1 MPFVSLADVKA
12 LLRIPAGD
20 TSRDV
25 ELQLYVDGAN
35 SHLYSVF
42 GGLTDSVPTS
52 YTDKITIEDAQTN
65 AVWTRRWPVLSS
77 PAPVVLDSGN
87 TVASTD
93 YRLSD
98 LGLLRLLENFDHW
111 SYGADQVQ
119 VTYTAGFA
127 AGDPA
132 LAELRLAAAQI
143 AIYNANTTVHAGMMR
158 ERIGQYE
165 YELGGATVGGAG
177 GPGGF
182 GIPASAERI
191 LANWTAVMRGWPNA
205 T

>member
-1 MPFVSLADVKA
+1 MPFVALADVKA
-12 LLRIPAGD
+12 MLRIPSVD

-25 ELQLYVDGAN
+25 ELQLYVDAAN
-35 SHLYSVF
+35 AHVYAIF
-42 GGLTDSVPTS
+42 GGLTDSVATS
-52 YTDKITIEDAQTN
+52 YTDKITIEDGQTN
-65 AVWTRRWPVLSS
+65 AVWTRRWPVLAS
-77 PAPVVLDSGN
+77 PAPSVLDAGEV
-87 TVASTD
+87 VAPSD

-98 LGLLRLLENFDHW
+98 LGLLKLLDNFDFW
-111 SYGADQVQ
+111 TYGADQVQ

-143 AIYNANTTVHAGMMR
+143 ALYNANTSAHAGMQR

-165 YELGGATVGGAG
+165 YELGGGAAG
-177 GPGGF
+177 GGEGAGGF

-191 LANWTAVMRGWPNA
+191 LANWNAVMRGWPNA

>member
-1 MPFVSLADVKA
+1 MPFVSLPDVKA
-12 LLRIPAGD
+12 LLRIPLVD

-25 ELQLYVDGAN
+25 ELQLYVDAAN
-35 SHLYSVF
+35 AHVYSIF

-52 YTDKITIEDAQTN
+52 YTDQITIEDGETT
-65 AVWTRRWPVLSS
+65 AVWTRRWPVLAS
-77 PAPVVLDSGN
+77 PAPVVLDSGD
-87 TVASTD
+87 VVDPAD
-93 YRLSD
+93 YRVTD
-98 LGLLRLLENFDHW
+98 LGLLKLVKRWDRW
-111 SYGADQVQ
+111 TYGVDAIQ

-143 AIYNANTTVHAGMMR
+143 AVYNANTSSHAGMMR

-165 YELGGATVGGAG
+165 YELGGAAQGGAN

-182 GIPASAERI
+182 GIPASAERL